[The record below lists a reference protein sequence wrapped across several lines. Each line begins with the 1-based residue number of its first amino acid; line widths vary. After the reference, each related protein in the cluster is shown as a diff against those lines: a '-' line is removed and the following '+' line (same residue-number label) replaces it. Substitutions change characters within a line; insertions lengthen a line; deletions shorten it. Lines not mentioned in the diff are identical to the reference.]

1 MLKSYFG
8 NIYTNTAVVTPFNHI
23 VITNFDR
30 VIVLCFAK
38 PRKAKSKVK
47 KLPNKKKSPALA
59 KTIAELDKEN
69 TVPPYISHGIK
80 IDGITLSYR
89 GVLKVLK
96 NF

>member
-1 MLKSYFG
+1 MLKSCFVD
-8 NIYTNTAVVTPFNHI
+8 IQDKNTAVT
-23 VITNFDR
+23 
-30 VIVLCFAK
+30 
-38 PRKAKSKVK
+38 AKSKVK

-80 IDGITLSYR
+80 IDGITLSYSS
-89 GVLKVLK
+89 VLKVLK